1 MEHSRNATLN
11 DASGVRWVRQ
21 QCATSSP
28 RPLLLSCYYFRVPR
42 HMLLTVQHRY
52 FWFHLRLFLW
62 LLLLLFLRST
72 SLSLLLNASHPF
84 YIRNKMQNVIYSCL
98 MKASSI
104 WSAVLCNYF
113 KPWEKPQQL
122 TCKITVVFFTRH
134 SLTRHSPFVPLCRV
148 DDWLTK
154 WSLEDEVYKSN
165 SFPIHVLSQ
174 AVLWVTSWKTS

>member
-1 MEHSRNATLN
+1 MLVIHSIL
-11 DASGVRWVRQ
+11 
-21 QCATSSP
+21 
-28 RPLLLSCYYFRVPR
+28 
-42 HMLLTVQHRY
+42 
-52 FWFHLRLFLW
+52 
-62 LLLLLFLRST
+62 
-72 SLSLLLNASHPF
+72 
-84 YIRNKMQNVIYSCL
+84 RNKMQNVIYSCL

-113 KPWEKPQQL
+113 KPWEKPQQQ
-122 TCKITVVFFTRH
+122 TCKIMVVFFTRHSLTRH

-174 AVLWVTSWKTS
+174 AVLWVTSWKTSSVGLLTGNEQWITVVITELNVLNNTKYKVQFKVCNKMLIGRNKQW